1 MSRKNEAPSSRYMGG
16 YVSAVSEY
24 GEHKFDLDEVI
35 YDLQTHPSENEEQQ
49 GYLDALLSIRRY
61 EIDGQASWGDTPE
74 DGSYVTY
81 DMHSIDTIK
90 EDIKSVIAK
99 ALGAA
104 K

>member
-61 EIDGQASWGDTPE
+61 GVPVNIVDNIAYVGWQVGKLQGSDTFFYSLANRVE
-74 DGSYVTY
+74 GEQND
-81 DMHSIDTIK
+81 
-90 EDIKSVIAK
+90 
-99 ALGAA
+99 LL
-104 K
+104 